1 VPISISGNGW
11 NNPSGMAHNMYIG
24 HAARFILRNSTTRA
38 TKKGGHLLKS
48 RAVETRIEGCTLA
61 SLAGDTSREMD
72 IPEGGIVH
80 IQGSVLEKGPGS
92 ENPETI
98 GYLAEEY
105 DPSRTH
111 SFTMLDSVL
120 VNDQNKVLS
129 AARAPGYHRVQLSP
143 CPVAL
148 ASG

>member
-1 VPISISGNGW
+1 
-11 NNPSGMAHNMYIG
+11 
-24 HAARFILRNSTTRA
+24 
-38 TKKGGHLLKS
+38 
-48 RAVETRIEGCTLA
+48 
-61 SLAGDTSREMD
+61 MD

-148 ASG
+148 AFG